1 MTRREHL
8 ELLLTRVQRELAAE
22 QAREARM
29 AAARARVEACIPEDE
44 EQDVPTTRS
53 LCRGRHAIPD
63 AYTTDQAREAH
74 AMFVAGNRDA
84 WVVDAERQYQR
95 NRKRASRERLAS

>member
-29 AAARARVEACIPEDE
+29 AAARARVEAMIPEDE
-44 EQDVPTTRS
+44 EQDVPTSRTV
-53 LCRGRHAIPD
+53 CRGRHVIPD

-74 AMFVAGNRDA
+74 AMFTAGNRDP